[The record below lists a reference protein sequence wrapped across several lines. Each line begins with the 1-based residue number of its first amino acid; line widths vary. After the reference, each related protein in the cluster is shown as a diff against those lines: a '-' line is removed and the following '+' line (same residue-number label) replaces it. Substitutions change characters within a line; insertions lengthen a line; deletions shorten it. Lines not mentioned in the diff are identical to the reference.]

1 MLILWLALTVMAQQ
15 PAREHPA
22 PGDTPEEVR
31 LPNGRLQ
38 RDEILKSDYQRTLE
52 DARTLSKLAD
62 ELKSD
67 LEKSDYNVLSVAM
80 LKKTEDIDRLAKHIH
95 DRIRRF

>member
-1 MLILWLALTVMAQQ
+1 MLILWLALMVMAQQ
-15 PAREHPA
+15 PPREHPA
-22 PGDTPEEVR
+22 PGDPPEEVR

-52 DARTLSKLAD
+52 DARALSKLAD